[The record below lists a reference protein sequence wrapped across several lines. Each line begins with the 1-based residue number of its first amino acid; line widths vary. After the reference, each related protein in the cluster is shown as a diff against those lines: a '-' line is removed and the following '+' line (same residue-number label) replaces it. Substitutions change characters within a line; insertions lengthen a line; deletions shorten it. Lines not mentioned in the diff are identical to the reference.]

1 MTTIVTGAGLIGTAF
16 AQNAIARGEQVV
28 FVDPEPRADF
38 LKLKLGDKGYT
49 LARYDVRDLP
59 NLIATIKQNGANT
72 VVHTAG
78 LIGNRVQQSLNAGF
92 DINVG
97 GTRNVAEAVRLAGVR
112 RLVHIST
119 FGVYD
124 RRRETGDAPVKEDFP
139 RGGARAY
146 GAFKAAKELI
156 LEAYAAAYKFEVI
169 MLRPANVFGLG
180 HFWSGSSGGQKM
192 QRLIEAGLAGST
204 ARIPSSE
211 TMANEYIYA
220 KDIGRAVDAAAT
232 AKQPPQIHFN
242 IGNGYVSTFEDVLA
256 AVKALCPDVRYD
268 VEPGEPPH
276 SKIAPLDISAARQH
290 LGWEPRFTLQSAF
303 EDYLDELKAARSHA
317 KSAFDDDAK
326 TVTAARERAH

>member
-1 MTTIVTGAGLIGTAF
+1 MTTVVTGAGLIGTAF
-16 AQNAIARGEQVV
+16 AQNAIARGEKVV

-38 LKLKLGDKGYT
+38 LKLKLGDKGYA

-59 NLIATIKQNGANT
+59 ALIATINEHAATT

-92 DINVG
+92 DINLG
-97 GTRNVAEAVRLAGVR
+97 GTRNVAEAVRATGVK

-124 RRRETGDAPVKEDFP
+124 RRRESGNAPVAEDFP
-139 RGGARAY
+139 RGGSRAY

-156 LEAYAAAYKFEVI
+156 LEAYAAAYKFELI

-180 HFWSGSSGGQKM
+180 HFWAGSSGGMKM
-192 QRLIEAGLAGST
+192 QRLVEAGLDGGT

-220 KDIGRAVDAAAT
+220 KDIGRAVDAATTTKA
-232 AKQPPQIHFN
+232 PPQIHFN
-242 IGNGYVSTFEDVLA
+242 IGNGYVSSFEDVLA
-256 AVKALCPDVRYD
+256 ALKTLCPNVRY
-268 VEPGEPPH
+268 EIEAGEPPH
-276 SKIAPLDISAARQH
+276 SKLAPLDISAAKKH
-290 LGWEPRFTLQSAF
+290 LGWEPRFTLQAAF
-303 EDYLDELKAARSHA
+303 EDYLKDLKAARAST
-317 KSAFDDDAK
+317 KP
-326 TVTAARERAH
+326 

>member
-1 MTTIVTGAGLIGTAF
+1 MTTVVTGAGLIGTAF

-28 FVDPEPRADF
+28 FIDPEPRADY

-49 LARYDVRDLP
+49 LARFDVRDLP
-59 NLIATIKQNGANT
+59 ALIATIEEHRAET

-78 LIGNRVQQSLNAGF
+78 LIGNRVQQSLSAGF
-92 DINVG
+92 DINLG
-97 GTRNVAEAVRLAGVR
+97 GTRNVAEAVRLTGVR

-124 RRRETGDAPVKEDFP
+124 RRRETGNAPVSEDFA
-139 RGGARAY
+139 RGGSRAY

-156 LEAYAAAYKFEVI
+156 LEAYAAAYGFEVI

-192 QRLIEAGLAGST
+192 QRLIEAGLDGGT

-232 AKQPPQIHFN
+232 AKKPPQIHFN
-242 IGNGYVSTFEDVLA
+242 IGNGYVSSFDDVLD
-256 AVKALCPDVRYD
+256 AVRALCPNVRYE
-268 VEPGEPPH
+268 VEAGEPPH
-276 SKIAPLDISAARQH
+276 SKLAPLDISAAKQH
-290 LGWEPRFTLQSAF
+290 LGWEPRFTIQSAF
-303 EDYLDELKAARSHA
+303 EDYLKDLQAARASA
-317 KSAFDDDAK
+317 KK
-326 TVTAARERAH
+326 